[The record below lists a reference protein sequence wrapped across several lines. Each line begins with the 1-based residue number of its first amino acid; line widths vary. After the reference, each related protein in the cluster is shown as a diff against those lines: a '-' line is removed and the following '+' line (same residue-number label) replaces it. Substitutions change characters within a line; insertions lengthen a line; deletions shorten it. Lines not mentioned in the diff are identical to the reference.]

1 MEPLPNA
8 FIAALLYLQESLVQ
22 LRDGNG
28 AIYPL
33 AKDCTEGIRD
43 PMWLD
48 LPPVKCLGMRCQYL
62 NNVLTSMKN
71 KAMVIVLAVE
81 HQSLIPHLLRCDV
94 EKVKSV
100 LASIEQDGGKCVHLR
115 PKPCWSVHIYLV
127 I

>member
-1 MEPLPNA
+1 MEPLPRA

-100 LASIEQDGGKCVHLR
+100 LASIEQDGGKCVQLR
-115 PKPCWSVHIYLV
+115 SKPY
-127 I
+127 